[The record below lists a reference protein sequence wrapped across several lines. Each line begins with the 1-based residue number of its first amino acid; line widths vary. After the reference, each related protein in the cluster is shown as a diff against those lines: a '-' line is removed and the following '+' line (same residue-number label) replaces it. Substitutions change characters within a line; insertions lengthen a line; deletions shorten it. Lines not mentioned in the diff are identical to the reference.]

1 MNWYREAKTSLEEEA
16 RKYKTAEEFLRQIEW
31 HGTRSEYI
39 DKILEEGFKVGPGQ
53 KGVSTTQDPDEA
65 AEYAEAAGYAE
76 EEEYMGKGM
85 DSVIA
90 VYVRPGART
99 VGRPGV
105 DFLTGTGSF
114 APKDLI
120 PLPKNLKT
128 EQQIADF
135 WHEVAGK

>member
-31 HGTRSEYI
+31 HGTRSENI
-39 DKILEEGFKVGPGQ
+39 DKILKDGFKVGWGQ
-53 KGVSTTQDPDEA
+53 KGVSTTQDPEEA
-65 AEYAEAAGYAE
+65 AEYAESAEDAEAEEAAGSGA
-76 EEEYMGKGM
+76 G
-85 DSVIA
+85 DVIA
-90 VYVRPGART
+90 VYVRPGARMA
-99 VGRPGV
+99 GKPGV

-114 APKDLI
+114 HPKDLI

-135 WHEVAGK
+135 WHKTTGK